1 MSPAFSKVLLSVE
14 EHEDVGKLSSKPN
27 ARQKGLKGEQF
38 YMYPNTDCALK
49 ERENLCNDNY

>member
-27 ARQKGLKGEQF
+27 ARQKGLKGR
-38 YMYPNTDCALK
+38 AVLHVLK
-49 ERENLCNDNY
+49 HSLNMIVH

>member
-38 YMYPNTDCALK
+38 YMYSNTP
-49 ERENLCNDNY
+49 